1 MQEKPSEIED
11 EYFVR
16 LEFERRRQLEEEKH
30 KKLEEDEKK
39 RLKELHHMKCPK
51 CGMQLLEIDYKD
63 LKIDKCSACG
73 GVWLD
78 EGELETVS
86 KFEKKGLDKLFSVFK
101 RE

>member
-16 LEFERRRQLEEEKH
+16 MEFERRRHLEEEKH

-39 RLKELHHMKCPK
+39 RLKELHHMRCPK
-51 CGMQLLEIDYKD
+51 CGMQLIEMDYKD
-63 LKIDKCSACG
+63 LKMDKCSSCG

-78 EGELETVS
+78 AGELETVS
-86 KFEKKGLDKLFSVFK
+86 KFEKKGLDKLFGVFK
-101 RE
+101 K